1 MSENNYPGFPVA
13 ALALAVFFRAHPLK
27 VKEKTP
33 LIVAWQKVATREE
46 STLLKW
52 GEEFPNANVGIATG
66 DGLVVVD
73 IDPRHGGDVAL
84 AALELEH
91 GPLPETVTVDTG
103 GGGVHYYFKEPAG
116 EKLRNS
122 AGLIGE
128 GIDVRANGGYVV
140 APPSVHPSGGVYN
153 WRAGHGPDD
162 LAVAELPRWILH
174 RLLEKKRKA
183 PSPKG
188 AHQPDSASAAT
199 VVVFPEGQRHHGLV
213 SLAGTMRRRGLTA
226 EEMLPSLLETNRTR
240 CRPPLAEEEV
250 ADIARKVQ
258 RYQPADSLSGDNLPL
273 TESGNA
279 ERLALRCGRD
289 VRYCNRWKTW
299 LLWDKRRWR
308 RDETIQIQLLCKD
321 TVRALGDAAAVEPDE
336 KRAEK
341 MAAFAKTSES
351 KSARNSMVELAR
363 AEPGIAI
370 TSDAFDRD
378 LWSLNVN
385 NGTIDLRT
393 GELRP
398 HRRADHL
405 TKLASVDF
413 DPEAACPTWMGFL
426 SRIMQGSE
434 PFMRFIQR
442 AVGYTLT
449 GDTGEHCLFL
459 MVGNG
464 SNGKSTFIEVV
475 REMMGDYA
483 KGTPFATFLDQD
495 GDKGRNDLA
504 ALAGARMVS
513 AGEPDED
520 KSLSTSVIKTIT
532 GGDTVTARFLYCE
545 FFDFVPQFKLWLHAN
560 HLPRIRQ
567 TDEGIWRRIRL
578 LPFTAFI
585 PPAERDHRLKEK
597 LVAELPG
604 ILAWAV
610 RGCLEWQ
617 KEGLADP
624 EEVLRATAGYRSD
637 MDVVAQFIGE
647 CCVVHPEAKVAATAL
662 YSCYR
667 QWAQDGGDRPMS
679 QRALGTRLTEGG
691 FARGKI
697 RGNKVYRGIGLADS
711 RECQDHDGGDD
722 GDEGSHFS
730 ETPSTPAH
738 THGYAHGSS
747 SCENAPIV
755 PIVPPPR
762 AVEAGTGEGVEEG
775 DL

>member
-1 MSENNYPGFPVA
+1 
-13 ALALAVFFRAHPLK
+13 
-27 VKEKTP
+27 
-33 LIVAWQKVATREE
+33 
-46 STLLKW
+46 
-52 GEEFPNANVGIATG
+52 
-66 DGLVVVD
+66 
-73 IDPRHGGDVAL
+73 
-84 AALELEH
+84 
-91 GPLPETVTVDTG
+91 
-103 GGGVHYYFKEPAG
+103 
-116 EKLRNS
+116 
-122 AGLIGE
+122 
-128 GIDVRANGGYVV
+128 
-140 APPSVHPSGGVYN
+140 
-153 WRAGHGPDD
+153 
-162 LAVAELPRWILH
+162 
-174 RLLEKKRKA
+174 
-183 PSPKG
+183 
-188 AHQPDSASAAT
+188 
-199 VVVFPEGQRHHGLV
+199 
-213 SLAGTMRRRGLTA
+213 
-226 EEMLPSLLETNRTR
+226 
-240 CRPPLAEEEV
+240 
-250 ADIARKVQ
+250 
-258 RYQPADSLSGDNLPL
+258 
-273 TESGNA
+273 
-279 ERLALRCGRD
+279 
-289 VRYCNRWKTW
+289 
-299 LLWDKRRWR
+299 
-308 RDETIQIQLLCKD
+308 
-321 TVRALGDAAAVEPDE
+321 
-336 KRAEK
+336 
-341 MAAFAKTSES
+341 
-351 KSARNSMVELAR
+351 
-363 AEPGIAI
+363 
-370 TSDAFDRD
+370 
-378 LWSLNVN
+378 
-385 NGTIDLRT
+385 
-393 GELRP
+393 
-398 HRRADHL
+398 
-405 TKLASVDF
+405 
-413 DPEAACPTWMGFL
+413 
-426 SRIMQGSE
+426 
-434 PFMRFIQR
+434 
-442 AVGYTLT
+442 
-449 GDTGEHCLFL
+449 
-459 MVGNG
+459 
-464 SNGKSTFIEVV
+464 
-475 REMMGDYA
+475 MMGDYA